1 MANHPP
7 VDPQAVEAA
16 HGAAGAAAHG
26 GEAGGFPPFEATLF
40 ASQLFWF
47 VVTFGALYY
56 VLSRYVLPQVSSVLE
71 KRAGTIKGDLDS
83 AAQKS
88 ADADHARSAIEK
100 AMAKARADARAMV
113 EAARAEV
120 TSKLAAE
127 QAGAEKRLSERIAQ
141 AEAKVDAARQKALAE
156 VPALAET
163 LAREIA
169 DKLAPVSAASNTSA
183 PLQRVAGEA

>member
-1 MANHPP
+1 MAATPHAPP
-7 VDPQAVEAA
+7 IEHAAEATD
-16 HGAAGAAAHG
+16 AAAHG
-26 GEAGGFPPFEATLF
+26 GEHAAAGFPPFDASTF

-47 VVTFGALYY
+47 AITFGALYF
-56 VLSRYVLPQVSSVLE
+56 VLSRYVLPKIGAVLE
-71 KRAGTIKGDLDS
+71 QRAGTIKSDLDT
-83 AAQKS
+83 AAEKS
-88 ADADHARSAIEK
+88 ADAEHARANMEK

-120 TSKLAAE
+120 TAKLSAE
-127 QAGAEKRLSERIAQ
+127 QEAAEKRLGERIAQ

-169 DKLAPVSAASNTSA
+169 DKLAPAPANSPAAR
-183 PLQRVAGEA
+183 QRVAGEA